1 MDGPSSSYVG
11 STSWNFESLVDLFY
25 TADGIRQLKAVRVGF
40 LAIACRTKNELDHAD
55 GGARGGDS
63 TEGFADE
70 EIGDSRNGK
79 DFNEAKSIRENVK
92 KLKISAENA
101 PSEGG
106 SSYNT
111 MCEFVKNI
119 CTS

>member
-1 MDGPSSSYVG
+1 MLTEELGV
-11 STSWNFESLVDLFY
+11 
-25 TADGIRQLKAVRVGF
+25 AIRPRV
-40 LAIACRTKNELDHAD
+40 LPTKKL
-55 GGARGGDS
+55 
-63 TEGFADE
+63 E
-70 EIGDSRNGK
+70 ERGDSRNGK

>member
-1 MDGPSSSYVG
+1 M
-11 STSWNFESLVDLFY
+11 DLFY